1 MNFSLIM
8 MGFFLIYFGPKRGL
22 NKQAQEKGT
31 KK

>member
-1 MNFSLIM
+1 M